1 MDRPWAQV
9 PLKREQALLFGQT
22 LDEAVA
28 PEHPIRVLD
37 ALLRQLDWQEWE
49 AQYAGRRGQPPI
61 HPRHVAGVILYGIMR
76 GVRSSR
82 EL

>member
-28 PEHPIRVLD
+28 CEHLIRALDVL
-37 ALLRQLDWQEWE
+37 LK
-49 AQYAGRRGQPPI
+49 
-61 HPRHVAGVILYGIMR
+61 
-76 GVRSSR
+76 
-82 EL
+82 